1 MGERKEEED
10 ECWERKGGIYRI
22 SLVGSGSRGKFR
34 FWPGKIGGREPN
46 SKHQPLRHSLR
57 PSTPLPEGAFSD
69 YPSHSFTSVLSELQ
83 SLGKLS
89 ENQSFRRPTVLP
101 GIL

>member
-1 MGERKEEED
+1 MLCEQGRKKEEVVGERKEEED

-46 SKHQPLRHSLR
+46 SKHQPLRHSLP
-57 PSTPLPEGAFSD
+57 PSTPFQKEPFRIILHTASLP
-69 YPSHSFTSVLSELQ
+69 
-83 SLGKLS
+83 
-89 ENQSFRRPTVLP
+89 
-101 GIL
+101 